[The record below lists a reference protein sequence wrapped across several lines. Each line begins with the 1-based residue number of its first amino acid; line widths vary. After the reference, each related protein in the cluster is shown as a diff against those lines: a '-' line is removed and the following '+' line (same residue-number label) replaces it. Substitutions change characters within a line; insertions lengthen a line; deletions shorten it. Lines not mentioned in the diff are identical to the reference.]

1 MTGFQTKRRIAAERM
16 ALVVKCNEC
25 GDEHMSDEVEIE
37 NVEEDFYGQDVVWFI
52 CPVTKEM
59 TKSLVYRL

>member
-1 MTGFQTKRRIAAERM
+1 MTGFQTKRKIAAERM
-16 ALVVKCNEC
+16 AFVVKCNEC
-25 GDEHMSDEVEIE
+25 DDEHMTHEVKTE
-37 NVEEDFYGQDVVWFI
+37 NVEEDIYGQDVVWFI

>member
-25 GDEHMSDEVEIE
+25 DDEHMSDEVEIE
-37 NVEEDFYGQDVVWFI
+37 NVEEDIYGQDVVWFI

>member
-1 MTGFQTKRRIAAERM
+1 M

-25 GDEHMSDEVEIE
+25 GDEHMADEVEIE
-37 NVEEDFYGQDVVWFI
+37 NVEEDIYGQDVVWFI
-52 CPVTKEM
+52 CPVTKET